1 MIYER
6 VNWLNKGETGA
17 KPINKTNLNQM
28 DKGIYDL
35 QNIELIGV
43 EKTAPTECTTGD
55 KYFNTTDKKIY
66 TATADNTWGE
76 TGETPLRGI
85 LYVIISSQTS
95 YYYDGDTL
103 ISIGGGNGGTT
114 IPVSSTPPED
124 PEDGALWVDTD
135 DEGVIV
141 EVDQE
146 VNSGSTNAVSNK
158 AITNYVND
166 LNTYSTTETIVGYDD
181 SQKAIYRKVF
191 KGQLASMAIIAE
203 NVENYYGCYGCV
215 EMDSN
220 TYPSLPYY
228 EYSTSGAYLSTI
240 QYISSNN
247 TIRFVA
253 QKAGANVTVNV
264 NFYIEYTKTTDVTTS
279 KEV

>member
-1 MIYER
+1 MASIKISE
-6 VNWLNKGETGA
+6 LNELEEASKQDLLVIVDVANNET
-17 KPINKTNLNQM
+17 
-28 DKGIYDL
+28 
-35 QNIELIGV
+35 
-43 EKTAPTECTTGD
+43 
-55 KYFNTTDKKIY
+55 KKIQ
-66 TATADNTWGE
+66 AKNFA
-76 TGETPLRGI
+76 
-85 LYVIISSQTS
+85 
-95 YYYDGDTL
+95 
-103 ISIGGGNGGTT
+103 GGTT
-114 IPVSSTPPED
+114 IPVSDTPPED

-146 VNSGSTNAVSNK
+146 VNSGSTNAVSNS
-158 AITNYVND
+158 AITNYVNG

-215 EMDSN
+215 EMASN

-247 TIRFVA
+247 TIRFVT

-264 NFYIEYTKTTDVTTS
+264 NFYIEYTKTTDTATQTVS
-279 KEV
+279 